1 MKARFIWEV
10 RLVMIHVKQSL
21 FFRLHLSVRTRLE
34 TCVRRRGGLAVS
46 RTEFVV
52 LLMLALLITFLLIKA
67 RVLMVFETLVF
78 RTFAVLSVTVL
89 SVEAVLSITFFAFE
103 MLLALLAVSF
113 PFVLL
118 SILAVE
124 AVLWLLL
131 AFRHAVVTSS
141 DSRAIGLVG
150 RCRLSVFLH
159 HGILVASWS
168 AAFFCIEESD
178 TVIAAG
184 IGDFIRSDG
193 FRSHSSS
200 SFCLLGFLFAVLR
213 IVLGPISL
221 LLLGHLRREHEI
233 VSRRFSGENGISCK
247 SGCGKH
253 SCGRYHDDVFLQVS
267 HNESIL
273 SEANL
278 YMHSVRV
285 LGGAERKGFH
295 DIGIIVSTKSN
306 NGKRLLLGNQD

>member
-1 MKARFIWEV
+1 M
-10 RLVMIHVKQSL
+10 
-21 FFRLHLSVRTRLE
+21 FRLPPIRLWRN
-34 TCVRRRGGLAVS
+34 CS
-46 RTEFVV
+46 
-52 LLMLALLITFLLIKA
+52 LALFGLGACAALTG
-67 RVLMVFETLVF
+67 
-78 RTFAVLSVTVL
+78 TVL
-89 SVEAVLSITFFAFE
+89 VQGQLAIHFDSSGAPNGFAGKW
-103 MLLALLAVSF
+103 
-113 PFVLL
+113 
-118 SILAVE
+118 
-124 AVLWLLL
+124 VLWLLL
-131 AFRHAVVTSS
+131 AFRHAAVTSS

-200 SFCLLGFLFAVLR
+200 SFCLLGFLFAVLL

-221 LLLGHLRREHEI
+221 LLLGHLRKEHEI

>member
-131 AFRHAVVTSS
+131 AFRHAAVTSS

-159 HGILVASWS
+159 HGIFVASWS

-213 IVLGPISL
+213 IVLGPI
-221 LLLGHLRREHEI
+221 
-233 VSRRFSGENGISCK
+233 
-247 SGCGKH
+247 
-253 SCGRYHDDVFLQVS
+253 
-267 HNESIL
+267 
-273 SEANL
+273 
-278 YMHSVRV
+278 RV
-285 LGGAERKGFH
+285 LC
-295 DIGIIVSTKSN
+295 
-306 NGKRLLLGNQD
+306 

>member
-34 TCVRRRGGLAVS
+34 TCVRRRGGLAIS

-78 RTFAVLSVTVL
+78 RTF
-89 SVEAVLSITFFAFE
+89 AVLSITFFAFE

-168 AAFFCIEESD
+168 AAFFCIKESD

-233 VSRRFSGENGISCK
+233 VSRRFSGG
-247 SGCGKH
+247 
-253 SCGRYHDDVFLQVS
+253 
-267 HNESIL
+267 
-273 SEANL
+273 
-278 YMHSVRV
+278 
-285 LGGAERKGFH
+285 
-295 DIGIIVSTKSN
+295 
-306 NGKRLLLGNQD
+306 

>member
-1 MKARFIWEV
+1 M
-10 RLVMIHVKQSL
+10 
-21 FFRLHLSVRTRLE
+21 
-34 TCVRRRGGLAVS
+34 
-46 RTEFVV
+46 
-52 LLMLALLITFLLIKA
+52 
-67 RVLMVFETLVF
+67 
-78 RTFAVLSVTVL
+78 
-89 SVEAVLSITFFAFE
+89 
-103 MLLALLAVSF
+103 
-113 PFVLL
+113 
-118 SILAVE
+118 
-124 AVLWLLL
+124 
-131 AFRHAVVTSS
+131 
-141 DSRAIGLVG
+141 
-150 RCRLSVFLH
+150 
-159 HGILVASWS
+159 
-168 AAFFCIEESD
+168 SD

>member
-1 MKARFIWEV
+1 
-10 RLVMIHVKQSL
+10 
-21 FFRLHLSVRTRLE
+21 
-34 TCVRRRGGLAVS
+34 
-46 RTEFVV
+46 
-52 LLMLALLITFLLIKA
+52 MLALLITLLLIKA
-67 RVLMVFETLVF
+67 RVLVMLEPFVF
-78 RTFAVLSVTVL
+78 RAITVIAVTVL
-89 SVEAVLSITFFAFE
+89 SVKAVLSITFFAFE
-103 MLLALLAVSF
+103 MVLALLAVSF
-113 PFVLL
+113 PFALL

-124 AVLWLLL
+124 AALWLLL
-131 AFRHAVVTSS
+131 AFRHAAAFSS

-150 RCRLSVFLH
+150 RCRLTVFLH

-178 TVIAAG
+178 TVIAA
-184 IGDFIRSDG
+184 IVGDFIQSDG
-193 FRSHSSS
+193 SWSHSGS

-306 NGKRLLLGNQD
+306 GSSRKFGG